1 MCIIRIKMEYN
12 INFRFRNVNDTVVEF
27 YCRMFGYQSIL
38 LSEESCEWIKN
49 SNNERFVVS
58 SQMEKEE
65 VYLLMD
71 EMQMIRHKEADVIS
85 IQQLAIDLETIA
97 EIPECLMASMR
108 REEFICKIKEYVKGF
123 EKRGWLVTLNTR
135 MSIQNELND
144 CLMLNEVKDI
154 SPGRAVLVLCDGGN
168 EDYKNFY
175 EKEKK
180 VRRVECYWM
189 IYFLRE
195 WLNELLLQYYH
206 NLFEK
211 NDIKLY
217 AANCAWAF
225 DFFLGKEE
233 SVTSEKI
240 EQRKE
245 YSSQSILKN
254 LQKNRRFLE
263 DVLDCP
269 QKETLK
275 RFNNVSKIPPIIEIL
290 PGYVKHAD
298 VEGEFLNV
306 WNGCRKTV
314 GVPDDYENTIW
325 IFGGCVI
332 FGYAV
337 EDDGTLPSQMQK
349 ILNQK
354 YGNKW
359 RVVNVGTWG
368 GNFDKTHTRLNLLPL
383 KRGDVVVVSHAMGNV
398 LSAKGVKCFDIS
410 RGLNDEQ
417 ISSSMFWDRVIH
429 CGRVGYAKMA
439 ELLIEKISDSL
450 DAVTSGEKE
459 IYNSFLPAL
468 PKELTLYIEEIRKD
482 SGFDENKEDKRIGAV
497 VMNCNPFTLG
507 HRYLIEKAA
516 LMVDFLYIFVVEEDK
531 SFFPFKERIEMV
543 KRGTSHLKNVY
554 VCRSGRFMIS
564 SATFPGY
571 FQKDNPEQVDIDS
584 TSDVEIFA
592 RMIAPTLGISVRF
605 VGEEPNDIIT
615 YEYNQKMKEI
625 FPQAGLELIEFSRKR
640 FQRTV
645 SKNTS
650 IPISASVV
658 RDYLK
663 GKKFE
668 KIKEIVPETTYQYL
682 ISHYNDNRKDT
693 EE

>member
-1 MCIIRIKMEYN
+1 MEYN

-290 PGYVKHAD
+290 PGYV
-298 VEGEFLNV
+298 
-306 WNGCRKTV
+306 
-314 GVPDDYENTIW
+314 
-325 IFGGCVI
+325 
-332 FGYAV
+332 
-337 EDDGTLPSQMQK
+337 
-349 ILNQK
+349 
-354 YGNKW
+354 
-359 RVVNVGTWG
+359 
-368 GNFDKTHTRLNLLPL
+368 
-383 KRGDVVVVSHAMGNV
+383 
-398 LSAKGVKCFDIS
+398 
-410 RGLNDEQ
+410 
-417 ISSSMFWDRVIH
+417 
-429 CGRVGYAKMA
+429 
-439 ELLIEKISDSL
+439 
-450 DAVTSGEKE
+450 
-459 IYNSFLPAL
+459 
-468 PKELTLYIEEIRKD
+468 
-482 SGFDENKEDKRIGAV
+482 
-497 VMNCNPFTLG
+497 
-507 HRYLIEKAA
+507 
-516 LMVDFLYIFVVEEDK
+516 
-531 SFFPFKERIEMV
+531 
-543 KRGTSHLKNVY
+543 
-554 VCRSGRFMIS
+554 
-564 SATFPGY
+564 
-571 FQKDNPEQVDIDS
+571 
-584 TSDVEIFA
+584 
-592 RMIAPTLGISVRF
+592 
-605 VGEEPNDIIT
+605 
-615 YEYNQKMKEI
+615 
-625 FPQAGLELIEFSRKR
+625 
-640 FQRTV
+640 
-645 SKNTS
+645 
-650 IPISASVV
+650 
-658 RDYLK
+658 
-663 GKKFE
+663 
-668 KIKEIVPETTYQYL
+668 
-682 ISHYNDNRKDT
+682 
-693 EE
+693 